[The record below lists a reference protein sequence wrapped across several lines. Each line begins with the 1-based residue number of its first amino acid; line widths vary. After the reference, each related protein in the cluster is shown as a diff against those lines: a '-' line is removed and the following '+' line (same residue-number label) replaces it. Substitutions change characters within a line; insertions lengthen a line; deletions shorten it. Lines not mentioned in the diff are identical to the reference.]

1 MREIVEKNERDDSME
16 KTERDDSMEKT
27 ERGNSSRTEEP
38 VNYRGWKAMPFVIGN
53 ETFEKLGAIGTLSNL
68 LVYLISVFNMKKI
81 TAATMLIIFNGTT
94 NFATLLGAFAS
105 DTYFGRYKT
114 LGFSSF
120 ASFLGLLLIDLT
132 VVFKKLHPPHC
143 KAEEGETCKGPTTGQ
158 MAFLL
163 TGFALLVVGAAG
175 IRPCNLAFGADQF
188 NPKTESGKRGINSFF
203 NWYFFTFT
211 FAQMVA
217 LTLIVYVQSKISW
230 ALGFGIPPILMLISC
245 ALFFMGSKM
254 YVKVKATGSPIT
266 SLAQVIVVAIKKRH
280 LKLSEPEQPWFCM
293 FIYMPP
299 NSINSKLPNTNQFRY
314 LDKAAIL
321 TPQDEIL
328 PDGSAANPWRLCSM
342 QQVEELKC
350 LLRVLPIW
358 AAALVCHVAIVQLQT
373 YVVFQAIQSD
383 RRLGNTNFDIPPAS
397 YSVFLMLSMTIWI
410 PIYDQLVVPFLQR
423 LTGKEG
429 GITLLQRIG
438 IGTFLTVICMIVSA
452 FVEERRRTIAL
463 TKPIPGPKGAI
474 SSMSGF
480 WLIPQL
486 SIAGLAD
493 AFTTVGQIEF
503 YYKQFPENMRSIAGS
518 LFFCGI
524 AGSSYLSSLLIAVV
538 HRTTEGAATGN
549 WLPEDLNKGRLD
561 YFYYLIA
568 ALGAINLGYFLVCAN
583 WYKYKG
589 TENNNALGVEVE
601 LVREKLLVDNEA

>member
-1 MREIVEKNERDDSME
+1 MREIMEKNERDDSME
-16 KTERDDSMEKT
+16 KTKRDDSTEKT
-27 ERGNSSRTEEP
+27 EIGNSSRTEEP

-94 NFATLLGAFAS
+94 NFATLLGAFVS

-143 KAEEGETCKGPTTGQ
+143 KAEEGEICKGPTAGQ

-299 NSINSKLPNTNQFRY
+299 NSINSKLPYTN
-314 LDKAAIL
+314 
-321 TPQDEIL
+321 
-328 PDGSAANPWRLCSM
+328 
-342 QQVEELKC
+342 
-350 LLRVLPIW
+350 
-358 AAALVCHVAIVQLQT
+358 QLQT

-486 SIAGLAD
+486 SIAGLAE

-601 LVREKLLVDNEA
+601 LVRKKLLLDNEALKLSH

>member
-1 MREIVEKNERDDSME
+1 MEKN
-16 KTERDDSMEKT
+16 ERDDSMEKT

-132 VVFKKLHPPHC
+132 IVFKKLHPPHC

-266 SLAQVIVVAIKKRH
+266 SLAQVIVVALKKRH
-280 LKLSEPEQPWFCM
+280 LKLSEPEQPRFCM
-293 FIYMPP
+293 FIYVPP
-299 NSINSKLPNTNQFRY
+299 NSINSKLPNTNQFRC

-538 HRTTEGAATGN
+538 HQTTEGAATGN

-601 LVREKLLVDNEA
+601 LVRKKPLVDNEA